1 MFESA
6 HQSGLRFECQQCSSC
21 CSGGP
26 GYVWLSEADISLLAN
41 HLNLSIDI
49 FIQTFCRFVEVEGG
63 KALSL
68 RERKNYDCIFLEG
81 GRCSVYE
88 ARPVQCR
95 RYPFWE
101 EIIATEEDWEAEKRY
116 CPGVG
121 RGGIVSPEAIADS
134 ILEMCANQRKI
145 FTNMETR

>member
-6 HQSGLRFECQQCSSC
+6 HQCGLRFECRQCSSC

-26 GYVWLSEADISLLAN
+26 GYVWLSEADINLLAN
-41 HLNLSIDI
+41 HLNLSVDT
-49 FIQTFCRFVEVEGG
+49 FIQRSCRFVEVEGG

-68 RERKNYDCIFLEG
+68 RERKNYDCIFLEN

-88 ARPVQCR
+88 ARPAQCR

-101 EIIATEEDWEAEKRY
+101 EIIATEEAWKAEQRY

-121 RGGIVSPEAIADS
+121 KGDLVPPEAITDA
-134 ILEMCANQRKI
+134 ILELRANPHRI
-145 FTNMETR
+145 FPDIKR

>member
-6 HQSGLRFECQQCSSC
+6 HRCGLSFECQKCSSC

-26 GYVWLSEADISLLAN
+26 GYVWLSEADIGLLAER
-41 HLNLSIDI
+41 LNLAVDE
-49 FIQTFCRFVEVEGG
+49 FVATFCRFVEVEGG

-68 RERKNYDCIFLEG
+68 RERKNYDCVFLED
-81 GRCSVYE
+81 GRCSVYD

-101 EIIATEEDWEAEKRY
+101 DIVATEEAWKAESAY

-121 RGGIVSPEAIADS
+121 KGSIVSPEAIADAV
-134 ILEMCANQRKI
+134 LEMRSHPRKLFPI
-145 FTNMETR
+145 EKR